1 MVDERNELASMYK
14 GFEQTDL
21 GLRTDVISNIPKK
34 IGIKLLI
41 RSMAPEVIAVDEIGG
56 IEDSK
61 MIYYAMCSGTKAL
74 LTAHGNSLNDIKI
87 NPELQELLKY
97 YIIEKIIVLDK
108 YKKEKVQGV
117 YFLDKNKKEYKRE
130 CLWFWKLF

>member
-1 MVDERNELASMYK
+1 MAGNFMNKPATVKA
-14 GFEQTDL
+14 
-21 GLRTDVISNIPKK
+21 VAPKK

-97 YIIEKIIVLDK
+97 NIIEKIIILDK
-108 YKKEKVQGV
+108 YKKEKIQGV
-117 YFLDKNKKEYKRE
+117 YSLDKNKKEYKRE
-130 CLWFWKLF
+130 CL